1 MADRKVTELT
11 ALTTPNQKDLLLVVD
26 DPTGTPVSKNISL
39 YNLFG
44 SVPANTSISGTLT
57 VSANT
62 TISGANNVVS
72 ANLNITSTNGPK
84 IDAGYVTLSSKTT
97 VGSNNATTILGQGGL
112 QGSIFWD
119 EDYLYIAT
127 SNTQVKR
134 VALSV
139 F

>member
-1 MADRKVTELT
+1 MADRKITELT
-11 ALTTPNQKDLLLVVD
+11 ALTAPTHKDHLYVVD
-26 DPTGTPVSKNISL
+26 DPTSTTASKKISL

-44 SVPANTSISGTLT
+44 SVPANTSISGTLN

-62 TISGANNVVS
+62 TINGANTVVS

-84 IDAGYVTLSSKTT
+84 IDAGVVTLVSKTT
-97 VGSNNATTILGQGGL
+97 VGSNNATTVLGQGGL

-119 EDYLYIAT
+119 ENYLYVAT
-127 SNTQVKR
+127 SNTQIKR